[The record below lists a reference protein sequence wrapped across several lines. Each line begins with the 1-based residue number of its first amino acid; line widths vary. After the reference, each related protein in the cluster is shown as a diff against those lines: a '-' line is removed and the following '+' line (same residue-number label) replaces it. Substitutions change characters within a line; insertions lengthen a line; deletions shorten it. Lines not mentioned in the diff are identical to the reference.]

1 MAGDLISVPMRTGAG
16 KRNVKN
22 VDMETLTRNPVTKKG
37 VLLWSLQVLK
47 VRQVECKILDQ
58 VERSE
63 AVCRNPTWAKT
74 QKRVRTRKYKTMSS
88 FHFRRGLSKQGT
100 ESPEVESWRLIG

>member
-16 KRNVKN
+16 KRNVKSGG
-22 VDMETLTRNPVTKKG
+22 METLTRNPVTKKG

-74 QKRVRTRKYKTMSS
+74 QKRARQNQKVQNYVFISFQTR
-88 FHFRRGLSKQGT
+88 HEQARN
-100 ESPEVESWRLIG
+100 